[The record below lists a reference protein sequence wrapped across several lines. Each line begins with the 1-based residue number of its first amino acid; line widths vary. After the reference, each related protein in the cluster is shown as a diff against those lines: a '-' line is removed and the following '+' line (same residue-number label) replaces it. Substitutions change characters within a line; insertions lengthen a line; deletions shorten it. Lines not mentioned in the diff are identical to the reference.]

1 MKKVKAWFVSHAKI
15 LAASVSG
22 FVASLAAIVP
32 AMASEASGTVT
43 YNDFKPVV
51 DSLTSQISVST
62 VVSVLAIAV
71 GAAIGFVF
79 MWWGIR
85 KVYKVIM
92 SAFRVGRSVWVS
104 PAIRAVLQ
112 MMEPNALPA
121 AIAAEPSNTAV
132 VDTRISG
139 SVVPRLTI
147 VAPTTISGIP
157 IFFAIATAAST
168 RRSPPRQIRT
178 SPTTNSAT
186 VNNILSSSLDSRACG
201 PARRIPPRRRKKAR
215 LPAHILR

>member
-92 SAFRVGRSVWVS
+92 SAFRGGSASV
-104 PAIRAVLQ
+104 
-112 MMEPNALPA
+112 
-121 AIAAEPSNTAV
+121 
-132 VDTRISG
+132 
-139 SVVPRLTI
+139 
-147 VAPTTISGIP
+147 
-157 IFFAIATAAST
+157 
-168 RRSPPRQIRT
+168 
-178 SPTTNSAT
+178 
-186 VNNILSSSLDSRACG
+186 
-201 PARRIPPRRRKKAR
+201 
-215 LPAHILR
+215 